1 MDDRII
7 SRMIQ
12 IGTVMAVQGTKARV
26 RHEDTG
32 IISDWLPILQRTN
45 EVVTVKTGYGPDGH
59 THQASVTSWVPQV
72 NEKVVTVYLP
82 MENSDGFIIG
92 RI

>member
-1 MDDRII
+1 MDDRIV
-7 SRMIQ
+7 SRLIQ

-32 IISDWLPILQRTN
+32 IISDFLPVLQRTG
-45 EVVTVKTGYGPDGH
+45 EVVSVETGYGPDSH
-59 THQASVTSWVPQV
+59 KHDASVTSWVPQV
-72 NEKVVTVYLP
+72 NDRVLCIYLP
-82 MENSDGFIIG
+82 IENSDGFIIG